1 MGFLLM
7 HNMAPCQRF
16 EFYIVLCLL
25 SGWLGS
31 WLAVSCL
38 CTSVLSGLHHRM
50 GLWPFGRGMPE
61 CRLLLA
67 FGWPVVSSLVVGPS
81 FLAPVLQ
88 YGRGVVRLLS
98 VGGLALPPS

>member
-1 MGFLLM
+1 M

-16 EFYIVLCLL
+16 EFYMVLWLL
-25 SGWLGS
+25 SAWLVG
-31 WLAVSCL
+31 WLAVYCL
-38 CTSVLSGLHHRM
+38 CTLVLSGLHHRM
-50 GLWPFGRGMPE
+50 GLWPLMPE

-67 FGWPVVSSLVVGPS
+67 FGWLVVSSLLVGLS

-88 YGRGVVRLLS
+88 QGRGVVRLLC